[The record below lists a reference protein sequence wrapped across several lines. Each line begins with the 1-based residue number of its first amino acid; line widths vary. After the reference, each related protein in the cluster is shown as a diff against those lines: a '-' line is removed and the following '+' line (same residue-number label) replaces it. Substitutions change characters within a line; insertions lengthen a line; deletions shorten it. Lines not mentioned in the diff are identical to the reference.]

1 MSLLCSGLSFAY
13 GRESVV
19 MDVSFVVENGAFCA
33 ILGRNGSGKTTL
45 LHCLGGI
52 LKPDQGRIEL
62 DGLDIAGLS
71 RQELARLVSLVPQEN
86 IDIFPFQVIDVVVMG
101 RTPFLGLGQSPGR
114 DDYRLAWQTLGL
126 LEAGYL
132 GQRNF
137 NKISGGERQITLL
150 ARALVQSADT
160 ILLDEPTNHLDF
172 QNTYRLLGR
181 IKELCRS
188 RGLRAVAAIHDPNL
202 AYLFADQVVM
212 LKEGRLLAQG
222 PTEQVMT
229 AERVS
234 ELYGTETLLA
244 EVSGGLRLFLP
255 ALIQRTKS

>member
-1 MSLLCSGLSFAY
+1 MSLSCSALSFAY
-13 GRESVV
+13 GREPVLL
-19 MDVSFVVENGAFCA
+19 DISFRVENGTFCA

-71 RQELARLVSLVPQEN
+71 RQELARLVSLVPQES

-137 NKISGGERQITLL
+137 NKISGGERQIALL
-150 ARALVQSADT
+150 ARALVQSTDT

-229 AERVS
+229 AEWVS

-244 EVSGGLRLFLP
+244 EVSGGLSLFLP
-255 ALIQRTKS
+255 ALIQKSRS

>member
-1 MSLLCSGLSFAY
+1 MTLACSALRCGY
-13 GRESVV
+13 GREPVLL
-19 MDVSFVVENGAFCA
+19 DISFLVENGTFCA

-52 LKPDQGRIEL
+52 LKPDQGRLEL
-62 DGLDIAGLS
+62 DGLNIARLS
-71 RQELARLVSLVPQEN
+71 RQELARLVSLVPQES

-101 RTPFLGLGQSPGR
+101 RTPFLSLGQSPGR

-132 GQRNF
+132 GERNF
-137 NKISGGERQITLL
+137 NKISGGERQIALL
-150 ARALVQSADT
+150 ARALVQSANT

-188 RGLRAVAAIHDPNL
+188 RGLRAMAAIHDPNL
-202 AYLFADQVVM
+202 AYLFSDQVVM

-222 PTEQVMT
+222 PTEQIMT

-244 EVSGGLRLFLP
+244 EVSRGLSLFFP
-255 ALIQRTKS
+255 ALIKRYRS